1 MSVAAFGDGLL
12 IVMVRWSGERR
23 LSLTVRR
30 VVAVLDRDKEVLET
44 AEQRHEEERQEKR
57 FLYSITDHGKTGG
70 Q

>member
-1 MSVAAFGDGLL
+1 MFGCLL
-12 IVMVRWSGERR
+12 VVLCWSGERR

-30 VVAVLDRDKEVLET
+30 VVAVLDKEVLET